1 MNFAEACEKGEF
13 YTVLRNVDLKNL
25 ELDEGMQKLL
35 KMVTKKQTLA
45 ATDLDWAM
53 RWAAKNGHENIVRL
67 CKDFGA
73 NLDEAIE

>member
-35 KMVTKKQTLA
+35 KMVTKKQTLVLLIL
-45 ATDLDWAM
+45 TG
-53 RWAAKNGHENIVRL
+53 R
-67 CKDFGA
+67 
-73 NLDEAIE
+73 

>member
-1 MNFAEACEKGEF
+1 MALDQLSHFLINKKKHKRKKMNFAEACEKGEF

-45 ATDLDWAM
+45 LLILTG
-53 RWAAKNGHENIVRL
+53 R
-67 CKDFGA
+67 
-73 NLDEAIE
+73 